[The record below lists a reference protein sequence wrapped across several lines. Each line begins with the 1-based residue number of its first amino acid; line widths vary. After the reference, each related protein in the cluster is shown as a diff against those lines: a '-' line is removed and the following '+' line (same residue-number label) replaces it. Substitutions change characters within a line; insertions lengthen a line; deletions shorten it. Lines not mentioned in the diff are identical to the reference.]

1 MHLSE
6 RKIRSD
12 YGGKM
17 NVGLFEKTRT
27 NHHLS
32 KVETFFKLMIL
43 RKNSKKTLFTII
55 LIISLSVLL
64 LCGAIVLDFALGN
77 DFTKCLSLLICL
89 TGYNFLIRTIIG
101 QTVTF
106 FLVNGLAL

>member
-1 MHLSE
+1 MHLLE
-6 RKIRSD
+6 RKIRGD

-17 NVGLFEKTRT
+17 NVGLFAKMRT
-27 NHHLS
+27 NHNSS

-43 RKNSKKTLFTII
+43 RKYSKKTLFTII

-64 LCGAIVLDFALGN
+64 PCGAIVLDFAFSN
-77 DFTKCLSLLICL
+77 DFTKCLSLIMCL

-106 FLVNGLAL
+106 SW